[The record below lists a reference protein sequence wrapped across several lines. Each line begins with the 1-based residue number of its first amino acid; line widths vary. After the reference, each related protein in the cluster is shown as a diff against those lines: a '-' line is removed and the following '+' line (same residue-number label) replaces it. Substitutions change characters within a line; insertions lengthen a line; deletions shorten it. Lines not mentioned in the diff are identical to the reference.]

1 MMKSSLRILTCFGL
15 LLLTTYF
22 FTLTPLPARGS
33 PMDTCSCVAPDG
45 SCSASVSCQG
55 GCIKFCG
62 NNNNC
67 WASCSGGYS
76 GFGEELTFE
85 LQNAGYPELVAELSR
100 RSHKELV
107 FSPTKPDMIFNAGY
121 KRAILWDALKALADQ
136 GTLHVGGNDFEKL
149 KGLRKILL
157 SGERITFC
165 VTNTPV
171 NTFVSDMSG
180 LTGLTFRITSG
191 RPMSTANVQLQNATL
206 NEIVAAVS
214 EQTRTRI
221 VYGAAAAD
229 AQ

>member
-1 MMKSSLRILTCFGL
+1 LVTLCFV
-15 LLLTTYF
+15 TSK
-22 FTLTPLPARGS
+22 PLPARGS
-33 PMDTCSCVAPDG
+33 SMDSCSCVAPDG

-67 WASCSGGYS
+67 SASCSGGHAAL
-76 GFGEELTFE
+76 GEEVTFD

-100 RSHKELV
+100 RTGKELV

-136 GTLHVGGNDFEKL
+136 GTLYVGGNDFEKL
-149 KGLRKILL
+149 KRLRKILL

-180 LTGLTFRITSG
+180 LTGMTFRITSG
-191 RPMSTANVQLQNATL
+191 RPMTTANVQLQNVTL
-206 NEIVAAVS
+206 SEIVAAVS
-214 EQTRTRI
+214 EQTHTKI
-221 VYGAAAAD
+221 VYGEAAE